1 MATVATNATVT
12 AGNGIGPVM
21 HICTVATATITVAAA
36 VAALSQGD
44 GGTVVG
50 VSGTGNGS
58 YVLVQGGP
66 TPSVSGVTV
75 VAQIG

>member
-1 MATVATNATVT
+1 MAIVATNATVT
-12 AGNGIGPVM
+12 AGTGIGPVM
-21 HICTVATATITVAAA
+21 HICTVATGTITVAAA
-36 VAALSQGD
+36 AAALSQGD

-50 VSGTGNGS
+50 VSGTGNGA

-66 TPSVSGVTV
+66 TPSVTGVTV